1 MKKRLFAIALSLCM
15 TLSLLPTAAFAAE
28 GGANTG
34 TSSSTSTASTLS
46 DKIKNATD
54 GATVKLDGNV
64 CEDVSIPKDK
74 TVTLNLNNFTL
85 TGKSGAAITVQA
97 GATLIIKGEGTVKP
111 YNNTWDVY
119 SNIVN
124 NGTVII
130 EGGTFAYEVPKKPD
144 NQTWNVY
151 GNIVNNSGAN
161 MTIEGGD
168 FSGEDNTFK
177 NNSGTITITGGA
189 FDAVPGFIAGN
200 YGYLEKG
207 GKFEVL
213 KKATATF
220 SNKSDNN
227 LTWNVY
233 ADGKL
238 YTDNNLT
245 WTVYVGA
252 TVGEAVQ
259 TKFPT
264 YSQTG
269 YVGGDTWKIKGTDTV
284 VNGEFPVTGD
294 MTLVPANVT
303 PVAPTGYN
311 ITGDENAV
319 GLPTSAKKGDT
330 VTFTVAAAKEGY
342 SAQVS
347 VVAANN
353 ETVKVNLEGNKYSFT
368 MPESNVAVSVK
379 YVANTYSIKA
389 ASDSITLK
397 KNSAMTDEEV
407 TFTVEAKNGYT
418 AYVSV
423 DAANNQYV
431 EFKMTTAVNEYL
443 FKMPASDVTVTVN
456 YVKDPTNENVKEDP
470 DFSAGTNETKK
481 PATEGKSQEVVEAMN
496 KANETLGVAQ
506 VDKNTL
512 TAAAKQIVAN
522 GTVDLDKVTST
533 NENAQKIADLLKD
546 QPKGTKAT
554 IVVQPFLEL
563 QVKDAQ
569 VKDKNVTAVTINVTP
584 MVAIKATTDPKKMDN
599 NNSVVLDT
607 QKMTVSTKIEMVLPV
622 PANWSKAFVE
632 HKGYVY
638 TGSVNSKAITF
649 QNPHGFS
656 DFTVT
661 SENNTVAKNG
671 ETSYTDLGQAI
682 DEAQA
687 KDIIT
692 LTDKANGANVNTN
705 RDNKTVT
712 LKKDASVAGDVK
724 VTINN
729 TEYTVT
735 TEGISLTTPRASSG
749 GGGGSASTGYTV
761 TANSSKN
768 GSVSV
773 TPKNASKG
781 DTVTVTVKADKG
793 YELSQLTVTD
803 KDGKTVK
810 LTDKGNGKYT
820 FTMPGSKV
828 EVKAEFVEISTD
840 SANPFRD
847 VSKNAYYYKQVL
859 WAVEKGITSGV
870 SANEFAP
877 EAACT
882 RGQMVTFLWKAAGS
896 PEVSG
901 TLAFN
906 DVSADAYYAKAVRW
920 AAQQGITSGT
930 SAGVFSPNAPCTRG
944 QMAMFLYAY
953 AKNPAVTGS
962 VPFSDVASGDYF
974 NTAVLWAVKNGI
986 TSGTSSTTYSP
997 ASVCTRGQMVVFL
1010 YQLLNK

>member
-15 TLSLLPTAAFAAE
+15 TLSLLPTAAFATGE
-28 GGANTG
+28 GASTG
-34 TSSSTSTASTLS
+34 TSSSAPV
-46 DKIKNATD
+46 A
-54 GATVKLDGNV
+54 GNLNEQLKTKTELNLTQNV
-64 CEDVSIPKDK
+64 YEDVVISGNKK
-74 TVTLNLNNFTL
+74 VTLDLNNFTL
-85 TGKSGAAITVQA
+85 TGKSGAAITVE
-97 GATLIIKGEGTVKP
+97 KGSELTIVGNGTVRP

-130 EGGTFAYEVPKKPD
+130 KGGTFAYEVQEEPQYKNWKFH
-144 NQTWNVY
+144 
-151 GNIVNNSGAN
+151 GNIVNNDGAV
-161 MTIEGGD
+161 MTIDGGD
-168 FSGEDNTFK
+168 FSGKENTFK
-177 NNSGTITITGGA
+177 NNGNGYIKIGGGT
-189 FDAVPGFIAGN
+189 FDMAPSFIADG
-200 YGYLEKG
+200 YGCLDLKKD

-220 SNKSDNN
+220 KFEDGLNLSLEPNN
-227 LTWNVY
+227 NTWN
-233 ADGKL
+233 
-238 YTDNNLT
+238 
-245 WTVYVGA
+245 VYVGA
-252 TVGEAVQ
+252 TFEDAGHKE
-259 TKFPT
+259 FPT
-264 YSQTG
+264 LMDPD
-269 YVGGDTWKIKGTDTV
+269 YVYGVTSVNKWCYQ
-284 VNGEFPVTGD
+284 VNGVRDGSKIAEVTDPV
-294 MTLVPANVT
+294 
-303 PVAPTGYN
+303 
-311 ITGDENAV
+311 
-319 GLPTSAKKGDT
+319 KGDVIF
-330 VTFTVAAAKEGY
+330 VTAGDKMSYWFIDVDEETKAALKDPTKIVGTFAPHDKITFEVNAKEGY
-342 SAQVS
+342 TAHAYYVDKETGKTTDIKLEQNVGTFEMP
-347 VVAANN
+347 AAMIALKI
-353 ETVKVNLEGNKYSFT
+353 EYIKDI
-368 MPESNVAVSVK
+368 
-379 YVANTYSIKA
+379 ANDK
-389 ASDSITLK
+389 
-397 KNSAMTDEEV
+397 
-407 TFTVEAKNGYT
+407 VEAQP
-418 AYVSV
+418 S
-423 DAANNQYV
+423 
-431 EFKMTTAVNEYL
+431 
-443 FKMPASDVTVTVN
+443 
-456 YVKDPTNENVKEDP
+456 
-470 DFSAGTNETKK
+470 FSAGEAAVKT
-481 PATEGKSQEVVEAMN
+481 PATDGKTDEVAKAMTAIKTADAKVDN
-496 KANETLGVAQ
+496 KTLE
-506 VDKNTL
+506 
-512 TAAAKQIVAN
+512 AAAKQIVAN
-522 GTVDLDKVTST
+522 GTVDLNKVIST
-533 NENAQKIADLLKD
+533 EENAQQIDKLLKEN
-546 QPKGTKAT
+546 PTSTKAT
-554 IVVQPFLEL
+554 IVVVPFIEI

-569 VKDKNVTAVTINVTP
+569 VENGVVKSVTINVTP
-584 MVAIKATTDPKKMDN
+584 KVAVKATIDAN
-599 NNSVVLDT
+599 NVTKDNSVTLYT
-607 QKMTVSTKIEMVLPV
+607 QNMTVSTKIEMTLPV
-622 PANWSKAFVE
+622 PANWTGNTAFVG

-638 TGSVNSKAITF
+638 TGSVDKKAITF

-656 DFTVT
+656 DFTVN
-661 SENNTVAKNG
+661 SENPAVATNNN
-671 ETSYTDLGQAI
+671 SNAQYTDLALAI
-682 DEAQA
+682 NEAKD

-692 LTDKANGANVNTN
+692 LTDKANGANVTTD

-712 LKKDASVAGDVK
+712 LKKADGTGDVK

-793 YELSQLTVTD
+793 YELSTLTVTD

-828 EVKAEFVEISTD
+828 EVKAEFVEMTTE

-906 DVSADAYYAKAVRW
+906 DVSSDAYYAKAVRW

-930 SAGVFSPNAPCTRG
+930 SAGVFSPDAPCTRG

-974 NTAVLWAVKNGI
+974 NTAVLWAVNNGI

>member
-28 GGANTG
+28 PGGGG
-34 TSSSTSTASTLS
+34 TSTTQGEQSGSLTQQIKQSKDATVNLKLQGDHTESVTISKDKNVVLDLGTYKLS
-46 DKIKNATD
+46 GQGGPAICVED
-54 GATVKLDGNV
+54 GATLTIKGTGTVDSSNNDFGNIVNDG
-64 CEDVSIPKDK
+64 
-74 TVTLNLNNFTL
+74 TVTIEGN
-85 TGKSGAAITVQA
+85 ITFDYLVPMNQKKDN
-97 GATLIIKGEGTVKP
+97 ATW
-111 YNNTWDVY
+111 NVY
-119 SNIVN
+119 SNISN
-124 NGTVII
+124 HGTMTIK
-130 EGGTFAYEVPKKPD
+130 GGTFEYRLQQGQQPD
-144 NQTWNVY
+144 NATWNVY
-151 GNIVNNSGAN
+151 DNIDNFGKLEITDGTFTGGKE
-161 MTIEGGD
+161 TI
-168 FSGEDNTFK
+168 K
-177 NNSGTITITGGA
+177 NNGNGTKATISITGGT
-189 FDAVPGFIAGN
+189 FDNDPAQFVATGYGGLWNGN
-200 YGYLEKG
+200 
-207 GKFEVL
+207 KFEVL
-213 KKATATF
+213 KQAKVNFAPTGG
-220 SNKSDNN
+220 N
-227 LTWNVY
+227 LTWQVY
-233 ADGKL
+233 EGDTL
-238 YTDNNLT
+238 NNNLT
-245 WTVYVGA
+245 WTVYVGK
-252 TVGEAVQ
+252 TFVEASANYE
-259 TKFPT
+259 TFPT
-264 YSQTG
+264 YKMEG
-269 YVGGDTWKIKGTDTV
+269 YEDGSTWKWGETPVDGGTTV
-284 VNGEFPVTGD
+284 TSAMIGTNGI
-294 MTLVPANVT
+294 MNLVPDAKKTVEPEK
-303 PVAPTGYN
+303 PVEYSIKAASGD
-311 ITGDENAV
+311 ITLTEK
-319 GLPTSAKKGDT
+319 SAKKGDT
-330 VTFTVAAAKEGY
+330 VTFTVKE
-342 SAQVS
+342 A
-347 VVAANN
+347 
-353 ETVKVNLEGNKYSFT
+353 EK
-368 MPESNVAVSVK
+368 
-379 YVANTYSIKA
+379 
-389 ASDSITLK
+389 
-397 KNSAMTDEEV
+397 
-407 TFTVEAKNGYT
+407 GYT

-423 DAANNQYV
+423 TAANNENV
-431 EFKMTTAVNEYL
+431 VVTKSTAAVNEYS
-443 FKMPASDVTVTVN
+443 FTMPASDVTVAVK
-456 YVKDPTNENVKEDP
+456 YVENIKNDKVEDTP
-470 DFSAGTNETKK
+470 RFSAGENKTKDPDTTGNTK
-481 PATEGKSQEVVEAMN
+481 EEADAMN
-496 KANETLGVAQ
+496 EVHTNLGKAQ

-522 GTVDLDKVTST
+522 GTVDLNKVTT
-533 NENAQKIADLLKD
+533 TKENADKIAKLLEG
-546 QPKGTKAT
+546 KGEDAKAT
-554 IVVQPFLEL
+554 IVVVPFLEI
-563 QVKDAQ
+563 QVNNAEVKDGV
-569 VKDKNVTAVTINVTP
+569 VKSVTINVTP
-584 MVAIKATTDPKKMDN
+584 MVTIKATCGNDEAILGQQELKVTTTI
-599 NNSVVLDT
+599 S
-607 QKMTVSTKIEMVLPV
+607 MTLPV
-622 PANWSKAFVE
+622 PASWTGNTAFVG

-638 TGSVNSKAITF
+638 TGSVYDKAVAF

-656 DFTVT
+656 DFTVN
-661 SENNTVAKNG
+661 SENPAVATNNN
-671 ETSYTDLGQAI
+671 SNAQYTDLALAI
-682 DEAQA
+682 NEAQA

-712 LKKDASVAGDVK
+712 LKKADGVTDEVK
-724 VTINN
+724 VTVNG

-735 TEGISLTTPRASSG
+735 TEGISLTTPRASSGGG

-793 YELSQLTVTD
+793 YELSTLTVTD
-803 KDGKTVK
+803 KDGNTVK

-840 SANPFRD
+840 STNPFRD

-930 SAGVFSPNAPCTRG
+930 SAGMFSPNAPCTRG

-974 NTAVLWAVKNGI
+974 NTAVLWAVNNGI

>member
-34 TSSSTSTASTLS
+34 TSSSASTASTLS

-54 GATVKLDGNV
+54 GATVKLDGDV
-64 CEDVSIPKDK
+64 CEDVEIPANKQI
-74 TVTLNLNNFTL
+74 TLDLGSFTL
-85 TGKSGAAITVQA
+85 TGAKSAAITVEKGA
-97 GATLIIKGEGTVKP
+97 GLTIVGNGTVKP

-124 NGTVII
+124 NGTVTIK
-130 EGGTFAYEVPKKPD
+130 GGTFAYAVPEKSD
-144 NQTWNVY
+144 NKTWNVY

-168 FSGEDNTFK
+168 FSGKDDTFK
-177 NNSGTITITGGA
+177 NNSGTITITGGT
-189 FDAVPGFIAGN
+189 FDKAPSFIATG
-200 YGYLEKG
+200 YGCLPEGDKVKVLQQAKVNFAPTG
-207 GKFEVL
+207 G
-213 KKATATF
+213 
-220 SNKSDNN
+220 N
-227 LTWNVY
+227 LTWQVY
-233 ADGKL
+233 EGGTLKD
-238 YTDNNLT
+238 NLT
-245 WTVYVGA
+245 WDVYVDA
-252 TVGEAVQ
+252 TFIEANPDYGD
-259 TKFPT
+259 FPT
-264 YSQTG
+264 YKMEG
-269 YVGGDTWKIKGTDTV
+269 YEDGSTWKWGETS
-284 VNGEFPVTGD
+284 VNGGTTVTSAMIGTNGI
-294 MTLVPANVT
+294 MNLVP
-303 PVAPTGYN
+303 
-311 ITGDENAV
+311 D
-319 GLPTSAKKGDT
+319 AKKT
-330 VTFTVAAAKEGY
+330 VE
-342 SAQVS
+342 
-347 VVAANN
+347 
-353 ETVKVNLEGNKYSFT
+353 
-368 MPESNVAVSVK
+368 PEKPVE
-379 YVANTYSIKA
+379 YSIKA
-389 ASDSITLK
+389 ASDSIKLE
-397 KNSAMTDEEV
+397 KNSAVTDEEV
-407 TFTVEAKNGYT
+407 TFTVKEAEKGYT

-423 DAANNQYV
+423 TAANNENV
-431 EFKMTTAVNEYL
+431 EVTKSTAAVNEYF
-443 FKMPASDVTVTVN
+443 FKMPASDVIVAVN

-496 KANETLGVAQ
+496 KANETLKNAE

-599 NNSVVLDT
+599 NNSVELHT
-607 QKMTVSTKIEMVLPV
+607 QKMTVSTKIEMILPV
-622 PANWSKAFVE
+622 PADWNQAFVM

-638 TGSVNSKAITF
+638 SGELNNTPKTIKF

-656 DFTVT
+656 EFTVT

-671 ETSYTDLGQAI
+671 DTNYADLALAI
-682 DEAQA
+682 NEAQA

-692 LTDKANGANVNTN
+692 LTDKANGANVTTN

-712 LKKDASVAGDVK
+712 LKKADGAGEVK
-724 VTINN
+724 VTVNG

-735 TEGISLTTPRASSG
+735 AEGISLTTPRASSGGG

-793 YELSQLTVTD
+793 YELSTLTVTD